1 MKEWANLPSQK
12 EVDRYANWGL
22 LGVVAM
28 VVAAG
33 VPIGLSKLVPGLP
46 FAAAMA
52 IFGVLMIPVFVCY
65 GVAFRHMVRSLK
77 LRKAEQR
84 DGRIVYTNR
93 VGAFIDQHPYVVGSV
108 LIGGALIGALIWTL
122 LEPN

>member
-1 MKEWANLPSQK
+1 VNDWEKLPSQK

-22 LGVVAM
+22 IAVVAM

-46 FAAAMA
+46 FAAAMVV
-52 IFGVLMIPVFVCY
+52 FGVLMIPVLVCY
-65 GVAFRHMVRSLK
+65 GIAFRHMVRSLK
-77 LRKAEQR
+77 LRKFEQR
-84 DGRIVYTNR
+84 EGRIVYTNR
-93 VGAFIDQHPYVVGSV
+93 VGAYIDQHPYVVASG

-122 LEPN
+122 LKPN